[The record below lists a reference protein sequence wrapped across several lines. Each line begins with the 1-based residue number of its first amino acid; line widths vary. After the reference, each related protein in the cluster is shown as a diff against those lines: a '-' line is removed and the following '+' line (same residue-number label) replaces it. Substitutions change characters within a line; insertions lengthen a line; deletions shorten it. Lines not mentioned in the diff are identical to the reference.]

1 MQHCCLFRGR
11 PRPRLALVLVL
22 ALTAAVLAA
31 TAPPA
36 AGQGFVPTPV
46 VRSGDNAPG
55 TPAGVTFGLPPGTT
69 DPSTVIGPA
78 INSSGTVALI
88 VHVTG
93 SGVTANVNDSGIWTG
108 TAGGGVQLV
117 ARDGDPAPIGS
128 GASAPLAQ
136 INSFP
141 AINAAGL
148 VGFRGTLAVGGGVTT
163 ANDTG
168 VWAKPAGR
176 PPALVARGGG
186 GA

>member
-46 VRSGDNAPG
+46 ARSGDNAPG
-55 TPAGVTFGLPPGTT
+55 TPAGVTFGLAPGTT
-69 DPSTVIGPA
+69 DPSPFIGPA

-93 SGVTANVNDSGIWTG
+93 SGVTANVNDIGIWTG

-128 GASAPLAQ
+128 GASAPLAPV
-136 INSFP
+136 NSFP
-141 AINAAGL
+141 AVTAGGR
-148 VGFRGTLAVGGGVTT
+148 VGCRAPLAVGWGGT
-163 ANDTG
+163 
-168 VWAKPAGR
+168 PAHGN
-176 PPALVARGGG
+176 A
-186 GA
+186 